1 MGILVKDEIIVPGP
15 IINMTL
21 VGAANAVVVFT
32 IPILVGQL
40 VGTKSVKIH
49 RVNLYNNIAGNTQV
63 LVGNGVGIGVF
74 AALLPA
80 LDSMNGLN
88 DAYGPETDLIQAESF
103 ANITAYPVALGVG
116 TSIDIQLEVII
127 CG

>member
-1 MGILVKDEIIVPGP
+1 MLVKDRIIVAGP
-15 IINMTL
+15 VVNL
-21 VGAANAVVVFT
+21 AAAAAANAAVVFAV
-32 IPILVGQL
+32 PALVGQI
-40 VGTKSVKIH
+40 VGTKSVKIY

-63 LVGNGVGIGVF
+63 LIGTGVGVAF

-80 LDSMNGLN
+80 LDSMNGLA
-88 DAYGPETDLIQAESF
+88 DAYGPETNLIEAESF
-103 ANITAYPVALGVG
+103 AAITAYPVALLAG

>member
-1 MGILVKDEIIVPGP
+1 MLVKNEIIVVGP
-15 IINMTL
+15 VVNL
-21 VGAANAVVVFT
+21 PLALAVNAVVVFA
-32 IPILVGQL
+32 IPVLVGQL

-49 RVNLYNNIAGNTQV
+49 RVNLYNNAAGNTQV
-63 LVGNGVGIGVF
+63 LIGNGVGGAF
-74 AALLPA
+74 AALLAA

-103 ANITAYPVALGVG
+103 ANITAYPTVLAGAG
-116 TSIDIQLEVII
+116 TVDIQLEVIV

>member
-1 MGILVKDEIIVPGP
+1 MLVNDRIIVAGP
-15 IINMTL
+15 IVNL
-21 VGAANAVVVFT
+21 AAALAANAAVVFT
-32 IPILVGQL
+32 IPVLAGQL
-40 VGTKSVKIH
+40 VGTKSVKIW

-63 LVGNGVGIGVF
+63 LIGTGVAGAF

-80 LDSMNGLN
+80 LDSMSGLA
-88 DAYGPETDLIQAESF
+88 DAYGPETDLIEVESF
-103 ANITAYPVALGVG
+103 APITAYPAALLPG